1 MHIIGATCDINEA
14 NDPLAE
20 MQIESMKVK
29 EEAVDVPADPVI
41 PEPFLFNTNKGVVND
56 ILQSLTLNGPMWSWI
71 NAFRR
76 I

>member
-1 MHIIGATCDINEA
+1 
-14 NDPLAE
+14 
-20 MQIESMKVK
+20 MKVK